1 MSWLNRRLGIGLLLV
16 VLLSACGGQA
26 PAAPAQPTSAP
37 AAAEPTAAPAAEAT
51 AAPEAPAA
59 EPTEAAPVADAP
71 QGGVARIAIQTQ
83 PGSFN
88 PVLPAELSASI
99 VNAALFAPL
108 TRMNSETFAIEPY
121 LAKSWEAS
129 DDLKVWTFTLQ
140 ENAVWHDGQPIT
152 AEDVKFTFERIL
164 DPDEGATNRRDLAGV
179 ESIEVIDEHTFK
191 VTLKET
197 DAFFADRLSLGGL
210 EPLPKHLLDGDAP
223 LSSYTDFNT
232 TSPVGSGAFKMK
244 QVVTGSSVELE
255 AFDDFFFGRPKL
267 DGLLFK
273 VVADINQR
281 VVQLRTGDL
290 DWVDIEPV
298 HIAQLEGQP
307 NIEVINAASNRYQIM
322 DWNHD
327 ATKWTFFV
335 DPKVRQAMYY
345 AVDRDQILQAVAQGH
360 GVVND
365 SYVPPTIAWIPPT
378 GIDQYKYDPEKAKAL
393 LAEAGWTDTDGD
405 GILDKDGE
413 PFKFYI
419 LVDKGNVQREQI
431 GLILQQFYKDI
442 GMDVDY
448 VVGERGGRWIEETN
462 QGTYPVR
469 LAEYPIP
476 HPVWLERIFAT
487 GQANNSR
494 NSSNPEVDELFKQ
507 LSQTADRAEQAA
519 VINKI
524 DALLQADP
532 PSMVI
537 FHRNQYTA
545 RNAALK
551 NVPNGELK
559 LSMSAAYQ
567 MYFER

>member
-1 MSWLNRRLGIGLLLV
+1 MIEGVRAPGWSDTMKQR
-16 VLLSACGGQA
+16 SADTQFDM
-26 PAAPAQPTSAP
+26 
-37 AAAEPTAAPAAEAT
+37 TA
-51 AAPEAPAA
+51 
-59 EPTEAAPVADAP
+59 
-71 QGGVARIAIQTQ
+71 

-88 PVLPAELSASI
+88 FLHL
-99 VNAALFAPL
+99 NL
-108 TRMNSETFAIEPY
+108 TRP
-121 LAKSWEAS
+121 
-129 DDLKVWTFTLQ
+129 
-140 ENAVWHDGQPIT
+140 P
-152 AEDVKFTFERIL
+152 L
-164 DPDEGATNRRDLAGV
+164 DNL
-179 ESIEVIDEHTFK
+179 
-191 VTLKET
+191 
-197 DAFFADRLSLGGL
+197 
-210 EPLPKHLLDGDAP
+210 
-223 LSSYTDFNT
+223 
-232 TSPVGSGAFKMK
+232 
-244 QVVTGSSVELE
+244 
-255 AFDDFFFGRPKL
+255 
-267 DGLLFK
+267 
-273 VVADINQR
+273 
-281 VVQLRTGDL
+281 
-290 DWVDIEPV
+290 
-298 HIAQLEGQP
+298 
-307 NIEVINAASNRYQIM
+307 
-322 DWNHD
+322 
-327 ATKWTFFV
+327 
-335 DPKVRQAMYY
+335 KVRQAIRY
-345 AVDRDQILQAVAQGH
+345 AL
-360 GVVND
+360 D
-365 SYVPPTIAWIPPT
+365 SEALASAYGPMAKPMVGIIASQFAGSVKREELPEEL
-378 GIDQYKYDPEKAKAL
+378 QYKPDVEKAKAL

-507 LSQTADRAEQAA
+507 LSQTADRDEQAA